1 MFHQKKKSRPAPPKR
16 QEKRMNPKP
25 PSSCTSHSQAF
36 PINTIAIRTVRY
48 LEEKVLCYQ
57 HNSVSRTRKKTEAT
71 TQWKKN
77 QTIFAQWISF
87 IHFIS
92 IIYTKKDP
100 LDTITR
106 AQKRQRGF
114 DKTQSS
120 DPKKSSKISPI
131 PSPNYTFNST
141 FSLSNRFSVFE
152 DEDCVDENC
161 VDGVNDVMD
170 VPVLNSLPNNQFLN
184 IDAAFQITFH
194 LR

>member
-1 MFHQKKKSRPAPPKR
+1 MK
-16 QEKRMNPKP
+16 E
-25 PSSCTSHSQAF
+25 
-36 PINTIAIRTVRY
+36 
-48 LEEKVLCYQ
+48 
-57 HNSVSRTRKKTEAT
+57 
-71 TQWKKN
+71 N
-77 QTIFAQWISF
+77 QTIFAMWISF
-87 IHFIS
+87 TNFIS
-92 IIYTKKDP
+92 IIYTKEDP

-106 AQKRQRGF
+106 VQKRQRGF
-114 DKTQSS
+114 DKTLSS

-141 FSLSNRFSVFE
+141 LSLSNRFSVFE
-152 DEDCVDENC
+152 DDEDCVDENC

>member
-1 MFHQKKKSRPAPPKR
+1 MK
-16 QEKRMNPKP
+16 ENP
-25 PSSCTSHSQAF
+25 
-36 PINTIAIRTVRY
+36 
-48 LEEKVLCYQ
+48 
-57 HNSVSRTRKKTEAT
+57 
-71 TQWKKN
+71 
-77 QTIFAQWISF
+77 TIFAMWISF
-87 IHFIS
+87 TNFIS
-92 IIYTKKDP
+92 IIYTKEDP

-106 AQKRQRGF
+106 VQKRQRVF
-114 DKTQSS
+114 DKTLSS

-141 FSLSNRFSVFE
+141 LRLSNRFSVFE